1 MFSDDQP
8 VHSVS
13 VTELDRSVSAVL
25 ALVNRGERV
34 IVTKHGMPVAAMFS
48 ISDAFEVM
56 IAGSETFALLRRE
69 AREQFEAGLTVELP
83 SWRGRRS

>member
-1 MFSDDQP
+1 
-8 VHSVS
+8 
-13 VTELDRSVSAVL
+13 
-25 ALVNRGERV
+25 
-34 IVTKHGMPVAAMFS
+34 
-48 ISDAFEVM
+48 M